1 MQNLRMS
8 PTSADRVLELLTLL
22 RSRGKLRVRDA
33 TLALDMAPSSAHR
46 LLTTLVRHGFARCD
60 VRHEYFPGPALDGDA
75 SPHSRQGRALDRL
88 SSPLLA
94 TAAAISQN
102 LGP

>member
-1 MQNLRMS
+1 VRDGRGRAAGAVVVAA
-8 PTSADRVLELLTLL
+8 PTSR
-22 RSRGKLRVRDA
+22 
-33 TLALDMAPSSAHR
+33 
-46 LLTTLVRHGFARCD
+46 AR
-60 VRHEYFPGPALDGDA
+60 
-75 SPHSRQGRALDRL
+75 GRALDRL